1 MPYKYYPPV
10 YVTINGKEVEMKNSY
25 GWYSAEYIQAMNIP
39 RCNIDIVRK
48 PNWYSATQCK
58 KIKMPVT
65 EGEKPVAA
73 SSAMHGYYLVFER
86 DHNVSFRD
94 L

>member
-1 MPYKYYPPV
+1 MAYRQYEMV
-10 YVTINGKEVEMKNSY
+10 YTEINGKRIIMKNSY
-25 GWYSAEYIQAMNIP
+25 GWYDAEYIKAMNIP
-39 RCNIDIVRK
+39 RCNIDITRK

-73 SSAMHGYYLVFER
+73 SRAMHGYYLVFER